1 MNILE
6 TLKECFAENG
16 IVINNMD
23 EELELDSI
31 QYISLIVTIEQKFE
45 MEYPEELLGEK
56 AILTFNKLYEDV
68 KRINEIGVNQ

>member
-6 TLKECFAENG
+6 TLEECFAENG

-31 QYISLIVTIEQKFE
+31 QYISLVVTIEQKFE

-56 AILTFNKLYEDV
+56 AILTFNKFYEDV